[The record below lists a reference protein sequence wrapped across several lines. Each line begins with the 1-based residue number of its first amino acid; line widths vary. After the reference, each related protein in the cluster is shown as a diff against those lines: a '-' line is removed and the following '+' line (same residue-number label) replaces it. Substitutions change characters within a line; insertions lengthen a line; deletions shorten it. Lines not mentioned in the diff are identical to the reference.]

1 MTNMT
6 STEEKLGTI
15 TFEKMH
21 EVLGGV
27 KDLSNLDLEEVD
39 LQNMVLE
46 NVNFEGSL
54 LLDATFNNTTL
65 INCTFENTN
74 LNRADFT
81 GATLENC
88 TFTKTQL
95 IMTKFNETSIKG
107 GGFINCD
114 FNKTDF
120 DKATLDNIRFFG
132 RVRHVNFTDTVMN
145 EITFESKYVPSHI
158 AFTSFKDAKI
168 LNLHIEGSLFD
179 VDFTGAL
186 FLGKNLFNLV
196 SARVI
201 KGLTIEVVP
210 MMGVGNYTY
219 IKELKGKEVSFGHE
233 VMSKEEF
240 KKHAK
245 KLYKELKGNIGTMFE

>member
-21 EVLGGV
+21 EVLGGA

-120 DKATLDNIRFFG
+120 DKAALDNIRFFG
-132 RVRHVNFTDTVMN
+132 RVRHANFANTNMN
-145 EITFESKYVPSHI
+145 EITFETKYVPSHI
-158 AFTSFKDAKI
+158 VFTSFNNAEI
-168 LNLHIEGSLFD
+168 SNLRIEGALFD
-179 VDFTGAL
+179 VDFTGAS
-186 FLGKNLFNLV
+186 FVGENLFNLA
-196 SARVI
+196 SAERVQ
-201 KGLTIEVVP
+201 GLTINVVP
-210 MMGVGNYTY
+210 MMTVGKYTY
-219 IKELKGKEVSFGHE
+219 IKELEGKEVSFGHK

-240 KKHAK
+240 KKHMK
-245 KLYKELKGNIGTMFE
+245 KLYKELKNSIGDMFE